1 MHACC
6 ECISRHWIQC
16 MREQKSAPAVRQC
29 VLGRMVQCSVGWR
42 WAVAAQC
49 CTEVQADVTEAV
61 GQVYGNLR
69 LFEHALA
76 KYLVSYRRYRRS
88 QVGNS
93 RDNLIARAN
102 VAHCSGGVAEA
113 SLLRRGLAKGQ
124 PPQAAKGRLPE
135 PVAPPHQT

>member
-1 MHACC
+1 
-6 ECISRHWIQC
+6 
-16 MREQKSAPAVRQC
+16 MREQKSAPAVQQC

-102 VAHCSGGVAEA
+102 VAHCSGGPGMARQA
-113 SLLRRGLAKGQ
+113 TGLAMGQ

-135 PVAPPHQT
+135 PVAPPADPSSRPGDDSTG